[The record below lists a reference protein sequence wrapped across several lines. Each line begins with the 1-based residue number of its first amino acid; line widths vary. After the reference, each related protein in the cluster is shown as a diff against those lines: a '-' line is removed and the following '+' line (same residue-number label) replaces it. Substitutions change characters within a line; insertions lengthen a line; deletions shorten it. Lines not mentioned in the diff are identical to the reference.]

1 MPRKFEVSSAQSF
14 KARLLNIMPRQNKK
28 TQRED
33 PSSPPGKSRKIA
45 QADDKYSPKS
55 NGSSPFHED
64 GESEF
69 GPALTE
75 TRLKYIVY
83 MPKYSL

>member
-1 MPRKFEVSSAQSF
+1 
-14 KARLLNIMPRQNKK
+14 MPRQNKK

-64 GESEF
+64 GESVRS
-69 GPALTE
+69 GTD
-75 TRLKYIVY
+75 
-83 MPKYSL
+83 